1 MGQKGALDREEMI
14 QFVLACWDED
24 AGRYISTIKSSPFP
38 HINPH
43 CMLHERIDLAN
54 VQVFKEHLA
63 PIRRTTRTCW
73 QR

>member
-24 AGRYISTIKSSPFP
+24 AGRYISTIKSSLSS

-43 CMLHERIDLAN
+43 FTLYERIGLAN
-54 VQVFKEHLA
+54 IQVFKEHLA
-63 PIRRTTRTCW
+63 LIRRTTRTCW